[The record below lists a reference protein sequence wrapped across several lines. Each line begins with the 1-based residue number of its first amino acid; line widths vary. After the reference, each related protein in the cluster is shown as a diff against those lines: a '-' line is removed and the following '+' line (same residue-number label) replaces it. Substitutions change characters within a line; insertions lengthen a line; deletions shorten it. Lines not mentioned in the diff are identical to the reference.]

1 MRPVLV
7 VPGEERSEFPAKG
20 SLALRDHDPAR
31 CLVFHR
37 PDEAFDKGD
46 SAVLSNR
53 PVPRTD
59 RFPLA
64 PALERRAPENAVFVA
79 DQRIE
84 CGLGSSNR
92 PSKKRAYRARVR
104 PL

>member
-46 SAVLSNR
+46 AAVLSNR
-53 PVPRTD
+53 PVPWAD

-64 PALERRAPENAVFVA
+64 PALERRAPEDAVFVA
-79 DQRIE
+79 DQML
-84 CGLGSSNR
+84 GLR
-92 PSKKRAYRARVR
+92 
-104 PL
+104 LH

>member
-20 SLALRDHDPAR
+20 SLALRDQDPTR
-31 CLVFHR
+31 RLVFHR

-46 SAVLSNR
+46 AAVLSNR
-53 PVPRTD
+53 PVPWAD

-64 PALERRAPENAVFVA
+64 PALERRAPEDAVFVA
-79 DQRIE
+79 DQMLGLR
-84 CGLGSSNR
+84 LGSTNR
-92 PSKKRAYRARVR
+92 PSKKRAYRERVR